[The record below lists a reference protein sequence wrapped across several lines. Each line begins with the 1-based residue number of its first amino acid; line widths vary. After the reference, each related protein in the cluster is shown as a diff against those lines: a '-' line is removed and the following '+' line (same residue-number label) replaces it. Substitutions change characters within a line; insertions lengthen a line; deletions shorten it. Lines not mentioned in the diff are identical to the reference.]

1 MLKGKTALVSG
12 ASRGI
17 GRAIATELARCG
29 VDVAI
34 VYAGNEKAAQET
46 RELVET
52 QGVRGICYPCDVS
65 NFAEAETLVKQVTA
79 DFGRIDV
86 LVNNAGI
93 ARDGL
98 ILKMKEEDF
107 TRVVDVNLKGA
118 FNLIRHCSSGMF
130 RRREGRIIN
139 ISSVVAEMGNPGQAN
154 YAAAKAGLL
163 GLTKSVAKELA
174 SRGITCNAVLPGLI
188 TTDMTRAM
196 PDVARET
203 LTAHIPL
210 GRAGIPEEVAA
221 LCAFL
226 ATPAAGYITGAAI
239 PVDGGLSL

>member
-29 VDVAI
+29 ADVAI

-65 NFAEAETLVKQVTA
+65 NFAAAETLVKQVTA